1 LINSNV
7 FASGCYEHAN
17 EYWIYIVD
25 SRHTM
30 SILNNEPRF
39 LSITPDTGMIDLDNS
54 IAGTDARVRDFML
67 GEIKRQNKNDMLH
80 VAVPLVT
87 AVWFDKSHVPSP
99 SIRVH
104 EDGTEVTNFPES
116 LAIWANVSDI
126 DRTAVSNAQCGNN
139 EPCSEERLAEAILAE
154 TRYWDGIRKA
164 VREAERNT
172 ASKEDFGPPFKCKRN
187 VRFGV
192 GHDTARVN
200 YPFSAAGIEE
210 RLKDIGYK
218 VEYTDGEIRPID
230 NTNTEL

>member
-25 SRHTM
+25 SRQIM

-39 LSITPDTGMIDLDNS
+39 LSITPDTGMIDLDDS

-67 GEIKRQNKNDMLH
+67 GEIKRQNKSDMLH

-116 LAIWANVSDI
+116 LAIWANVSDT
-126 DRTAVSNAQCGNN
+126 DRTAVSND
-139 EPCSEERLAEAILAE
+139 PSCSEERLAQAILAE
-154 TRYWDGIRKA
+154 TRYWHGIRKA
-164 VREAERNT
+164 VREAERNLAT
-172 ASKEDFGPPFKCKRN
+172 KEDFGPPFKCKNN

-200 YPFSAAGIEE
+200 YPFSTAGIKE

-218 VEYTDGEIRPID
+218 VEYTAGEMRPID
-230 NTNTEL
+230 ETNTEL